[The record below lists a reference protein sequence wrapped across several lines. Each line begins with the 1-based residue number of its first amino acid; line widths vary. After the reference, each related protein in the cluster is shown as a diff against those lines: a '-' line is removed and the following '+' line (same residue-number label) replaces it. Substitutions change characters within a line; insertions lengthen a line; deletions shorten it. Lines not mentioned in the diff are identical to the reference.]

1 MNFVHHLQGH
11 WLLYK
16 MEEALLYYSI
26 VLYLSL
32 QETVSLL
39 GFVNSTNSYINLK
52 NVKTNT
58 ATYSV
63 VLLYIAFFFFFFLG
77 MDASNI
83 QESNSLI
90 LELPSNIIW

>member
-1 MNFVHHLQGH
+1 
-11 WLLYK
+11 
-16 MEEALLYYSI
+16 MEKALLYYSI

-63 VLLYIAFFFFFFLG
+63 VLLYIAFFFFFFFLG

-90 LELPSNIIW
+90 LELPSNII

>member
-11 WLLYK
+11 WFLYK
-16 MEEALLYYSI
+16 MEKALLYYSI

-32 QETVSLL
+32 QETVSLV
-39 GFVNSTNSYINLK
+39 GFVNSTNSYIKLK
-52 NVKTNT
+52 NVKTST

-63 VLLYIAFFFFFFLG
+63 VLLYIAFFFFFLG

>member
-1 MNFVHHLQGH
+1 
-11 WLLYK
+11 
-16 MEEALLYYSI
+16 MEKALLYYSI

-90 LELPSNIIW
+90 LELPSNII